1 MRSRSLLLALLLAA
15 CTSEPQPD
23 AAVPGDTT
31 VAPLPVPDTA
41 TSPLASWRARV
52 PAELFVRPGAC
63 PFECCRYGDWTAES
77 TIPLRAEKRLDAQVL
92 STLAP
97 QERFRADSGTV
108 HVTGLMLVAV
118 RDTLSAYLGEN
129 PRRLG
134 AGDTLVLLEPLGE
147 GYFNVWHRG
156 EVLASEPF
164 WDLPNDTLGAARIGE
179 YGREWWVHAT
189 TADGR
194 RGWFLADSVE
204 LRGADACA
212 GPEPL

>member
-1 MRSRSLLLALLLAA
+1 MRFRPSLFVLLLAA
-15 CTSEPQPD
+15 CTSEPRPD
-23 AAVPGDTT
+23 AAVPADTA
-31 VAPLPVPDTA
+31 VAPLPAPDTA
-41 TSPLASWRARV
+41 LSPLASWRARV
-52 PAELFVRPGAC
+52 AAELFVRPGAC

-77 TIPLRAEKRLDAQVL
+77 TIPLRAAKRLEAQVL

-97 QERFRADSGTV
+97 EEHFRADSGTV

-129 PRRLG
+129 PRRLA

-164 WDLPNDTLGAARIGE
+164 WDPPNDTLRADRIGE
-179 YGREWWVHAT
+179 YAREWWVHAT
-189 TADGR
+189 AADGR
-194 RGWFLADSVE
+194 SGWFLADSVE